1 MQNWCSFEYSQLKV
15 LFYFA
20 FCSALWD
27 LFYSSSSSSLF
38 PSQNNRDNLIC
49 CCCLNVLLLFCCCVA
64 CSCIRLCIEN
74 DCPHMWFCFFCW
86 YHLNIC
92 LSENCVQ
99 DCIKMRC
106 SDLSLFFLQFNKC
119 ASHNQRNEGKKLQ
132 RSRKQKLNFKI
143 SSSSSSAQ
151 SNTYLIWCN
160 SNDE

>member
-27 LFYSSSSSSLF
+27 LFYSSSPSSLF

-74 DCPHMWFCFFCW
+74 DCPNMWFCFFVDITW
-86 YHLNIC
+86 IY
-92 LSENCVQ
+92 V
-99 DCIKMRC
+99 
-106 SDLSLFFLQFNKC
+106 SLKIL
-119 ASHNQRNEGKKLQ
+119 
-132 RSRKQKLNFKI
+132 FKI
-143 SSSSSSAQ
+143 V
-151 SNTYLIWCN
+151 LKCDVPICHFFFFN
-160 SNDE
+160 SINAHHTTRGMKEKNYSEAENKNWTSK

>member
-74 DCPHMWFCFFCW
+74 DCPNMWFCFFCW

-92 LSENCVQ
+92 LSENFVQ

-106 SDLSLFFLQFNKC
+106 SDLSLFFFNSINAHHTTRGMKEKNYSE
-119 ASHNQRNEGKKLQ
+119 AENKNWTSK
-132 RSRKQKLNFKI
+132 
-143 SSSSSSAQ
+143 
-151 SNTYLIWCN
+151 
-160 SNDE
+160 